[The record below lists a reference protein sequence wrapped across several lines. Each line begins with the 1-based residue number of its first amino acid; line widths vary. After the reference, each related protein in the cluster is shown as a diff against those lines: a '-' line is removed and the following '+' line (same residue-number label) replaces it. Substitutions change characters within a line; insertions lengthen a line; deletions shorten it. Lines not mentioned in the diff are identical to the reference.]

1 MMVSDPDMT
10 PSVTDNVSVTVE
22 SNDVISSI
30 SSSAEVVTS
39 EYDELDAVITVAT
52 ATATATSEDYD
63 EDVVHVAMATA
74 VE

>member
-10 PSVTDNVSVTVE
+10 PSVTDDVSVTVE

-30 SSSAEVVTS
+30 SSSAEVVTT

-52 ATATATSEDYD
+52 ATATVTSEEDD
-63 EDVVHVAMATA
+63 EDVIYVAMATA
-74 VE
+74 V